1 MAASIVCSCLCR
13 YVLPFSE
20 VIDWDK
26 ASLTIDERQLLQ
38 VGVELNTVLTC

>member
-1 MAASIVCSCLCR
+1 MIGFLYYLCR

-20 VIDWDK
+20 VIDWSK

-38 VGVELNTVLTC
+38 VGDKLNFVLTC